1 VGENATEEYMI
12 TYYLKDRITVGDLK
26 LEIYDKD
33 GKLAGTT
40 PGTKRKGI
48 NRVTWSMRMKPPKVA
63 TGARIDG
70 GGFSSP
76 MVTDGEYTVKV
87 KKGDKTYEGKITLV
101 ADPKSAHTITER
113 QMQRETAMKLYK
125 MQEDLAFLNK
135 QLLALKDSVKARMV
149 VIKNEKV
156 KKNLSIYSEKL
167 EKLRKTL
174 VATKEGSAI
183 TGEEQIREK
192 LSAVYGGVVGY
203 EGRPTDSQLDR
214 MKGMEVEIQ
223 NALKASTVLFG
234 VELEAVNKQLPA
246 NRLTLMNREAFDKM
260 AN

>member
-1 VGENATEEYMI
+1 
-12 TYYLKDRITVGDLK
+12 
-26 LEIYDKD
+26 
-33 GKLAGTT
+33 
-40 PGTKRKGI
+40 
-48 NRVTWSMRMKPPKVA
+48 
-63 TGARIDG
+63 
-70 GGFSSP
+70 
-76 MVTDGEYTVKV
+76 
-87 KKGDKTYEGKITLV
+87 
-101 ADPKSAHTITER
+101 
-113 QMQRETAMKLYK
+113 MQRETAMKLYK